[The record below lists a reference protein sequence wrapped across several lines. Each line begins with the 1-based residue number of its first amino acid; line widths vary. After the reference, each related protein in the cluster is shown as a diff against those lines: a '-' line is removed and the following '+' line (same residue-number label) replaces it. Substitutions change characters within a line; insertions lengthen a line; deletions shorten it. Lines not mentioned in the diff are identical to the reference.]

1 MVTVIPHRRR
11 LALATAAALVL
22 LLVAASAFVVQ
33 HTWLGPKT
41 VTAYFTTATS
51 IYPGDDVRVAG
62 VKAGRVTAIEP
73 QGTSTKLTLAV
84 DHGVQISADAKAVLV
99 APNLIAARYIQLA
112 PAYQS
117 TGPTMP
123 DGAVIPV
130 ERTAIPVEW
139 DQVKEQLTRLATEL
153 GPNANVST
161 PSVSRFIDSAANA
174 LGGNGDKL
182 RQTLS
187 QLSTVGRILAT
198 GGGDIVDTIK
208 NLQVF
213 VTALRDSKDQIVQFQ
228 GRLTTLTSVLNGS
241 RSDLDAALKNLSDA
255 VGEVQRFIAGTRD
268 ATAEQVQR
276 LANVTQNL
284 VDHRMDLEQIL
295 HVAPTALVNFYNIFD
310 PRTGAAAG
318 EFLLNN
324 FSDSKQAICG
334 MIGALGNVTAPETGK
349 LCGLYTAPA
358 LDRLNINSIPVPFD
372 PFLYSKPPWQDLIY
386 SEARL
391 QPGGEGPKP
400 QPPDQPPS
408 VSAYTGLPGDT
419 PGSDWP
425 PIPGAAPFS
434 PAAGPETPAP
444 APDAPPP
451 PQGPTS

>member
-1 MVTVIPHRRR
+1 MATVMRHRRR
-11 LALATAAALVL
+11 LAQTTAAALVL
-22 LLVAASAFVVQ
+22 LFAGASAFVAQ
-33 HTWLGPKT
+33 HTWLSPKT

-62 VKAGRVTAIEP
+62 VKAGRVIAIEP
-73 QGTSTKLTLAV
+73 QGTNTKLTLSI
-84 DHGVQISADAKAVLV
+84 DHGVQIPADAKAVLM
-99 APNLIAARYIQLA
+99 APNLISARYIQLA

-117 TGPTMP
+117 NGPVMP

-130 ERTAIPVEW
+130 ERTVIPVEW
-139 DQVKEQLTRLATEL
+139 DQVKEQLTRLATDL
-153 GPNANVST
+153 GPSANVST
-161 PSVSRFIDSAANA
+161 PSASRFIDSAANA

-187 QLSTVGRILAT
+187 QLSAVGRILAS
-198 GGGDIVDTIK
+198 GSGNIVDTIK

-213 VTALRDSKDQIVQFQ
+213 VTALRNSKEQIVQFQ

-255 VGEVQRFIAGTRD
+255 VGDVQRFISGTRD
-268 ATAEQVQR
+268 ATAEQLQR
-276 LANVTQNL
+276 LTNLTQNL

-295 HVAPTALVNFYNIFD
+295 HVAPTALVNFYNMFD

-324 FSDSKQAICG
+324 FSNSKEAICG
-334 MIGALGNVTAPETGK
+334 MIAAQANITAVETGK
-349 LCGLYTAPA
+349 LCSLYTAPA
-358 LDRLNINSIPVPFD
+358 LDQLTINSIPIPFN
-372 PFLYSKPPWQDLIY
+372 PFLLSKPPWQDLIY

-400 QPPDQPPS
+400 QAPDQPPA

-419 PGSDWP
+419 PGSNWP
-425 PIPGAAPFS
+425 P
-434 PAAGPETPAP
+434 GPSGPAP
-444 APDAPPP
+444 GPDAPPASQSP
-451 PQGPTS
+451 AP